1 MEGARH
7 LVVEGP
13 DGSVAIA
20 FNQEIPP
27 PVIVELPE
35 EPQTLTRFR
44 FDVVEVKYN
53 KSVQICF
60 RLTLLI
66 SFVKLFNLLRIIDII
81 DFIFIIASTIAVHS
95 ERPISIAPI
104 SGHGM
109 YLITILPVITF
120 SRRWWDLSYIM
131 VCAVLCGASL
141 TTMNNTLIQ
150 IPV

>member
-27 PVIVELPE
+27 PVIVE
-35 EPQTLTRFR
+35 PQTLTRVR

-53 KSVQICF
+53 KSVQIGF
-60 RLTLLI
+60 RLALVI